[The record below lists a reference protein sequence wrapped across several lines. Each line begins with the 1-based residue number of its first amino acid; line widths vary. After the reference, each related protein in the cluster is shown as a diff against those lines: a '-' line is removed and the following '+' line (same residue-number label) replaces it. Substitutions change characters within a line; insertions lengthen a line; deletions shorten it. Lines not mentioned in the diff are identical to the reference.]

1 MIFIYSQSFI
11 LKNVAYVYKTI
22 VVLNMIAIFAVM
34 NTTLTEV
41 KRRPEKKKK
50 KIQACAGFE
59 PMTLAIPVQFFSGIL
74 FTTG

>member
-1 MIFIYSQSFI
+1 
-11 LKNVAYVYKTI
+11 
-22 VVLNMIAIFAVM
+22 MIAIFAVM

-41 KRRPEKKKK
+41 KRRPEKKK

>member
-11 LKNVAYVYKTI
+11 LKNIAYVYKTI

-50 KIQACAGFE
+50 IQACAGFE

-74 FTTG
+74 STTG

>member
-1 MIFIYSQSFI
+1 
-11 LKNVAYVYKTI
+11 
-22 VVLNMIAIFAVM
+22 MIAIFAVM
-34 NTTLTEV
+34 NTTLTVV
-41 KRRPEKKKK
+41 KRRPEKKK

>member
-1 MIFIYSQSFI
+1 
-11 LKNVAYVYKTI
+11 
-22 VVLNMIAIFAVM
+22 MIAIFAVM
-34 NTTLTEV
+34 NTTLTVV

-74 FTTG
+74 FTTVKVVFITAKIAIIFTSLSAVQI

>member
-1 MIFIYSQSFI
+1 
-11 LKNVAYVYKTI
+11 
-22 VVLNMIAIFAVM
+22 MIAIFAVM
-34 NTTLTEV
+34 NTTLTVV
-41 KRRPEKKKK
+41 KRRPEKKKKK

>member
-1 MIFIYSQSFI
+1 
-11 LKNVAYVYKTI
+11 
-22 VVLNMIAIFAVM
+22 MIAIFAVM

-41 KRRPEKKKK
+41 KRRPEKK

>member
-11 LKNVAYVYKTI
+11 LKNIAYVYKTI

-34 NTTLTEV
+34 NTTLTVV

-50 KIQACAGFE
+50 FR
-59 PMTLAIPVQFFSGIL
+59 PVRDL
-74 FTTG
+74 NP